1 MKPRILIADDHDVV
15 RHGIRSMIERFRP
28 EWEICGEVSNG
39 RDAVDAVHTLN
50 PDVVILD
57 VTMPVMGGLEAAQ
70 RIVKLGLPSRMLIF
84 TMHESDRMGHD
95 VSKAGAHGYVK
106 KSEASRDLIA
116 ALEAL
121 LAGGTFGLQDQEIAE
136 PDKKREPNSPTS
148 VRVFRL
154 QQQEKI

>member
-1 MKPRILIADDHDVV
+1 VEPRILIADDHDSV
-15 RHGIRSMIERFRP
+15 RHGIRSMIARFRP

-39 RDAVDAVHTLN
+39 RDAVNAVRTLN

-70 RIVKLGLPSRMLIF
+70 GIVKLGLPSRILIF
-84 TMHESDRMGHD
+84 TMHEFDRMGDD

-121 LAGGTFGLQDQEIAE
+121 LSGGTFGLQGQEIAE
-136 PDKKREPNSPTS
+136 PGEKGEPNSPS
-148 VRVFRL
+148 SLRVFRS